1 QSKNLTDRRDV
12 PAHIRKQAK
21 VKDDGKPLE
30 IPAFK
35 SGKALLKGK
44 FLAFRTDMNRGLNVY
59 VDNPVTAVQEE
70 YNTKIKDDG
79 TFELEIP
86 LVTTFQ
92 SVLFRTQFFNDYILL
107 SPGKETSIYVDM
119 QQMSSQ
125 KTVNGAIKRPDEQF
139 VFFEGA
145 NAEINNQMFLPEVT
159 KCVEGVFT
167 QDKLSR
173 EVAGMTASQYKAYI
187 LSELDKGIS
196 SLASLGL
203 SQKAQQF
210 ACIKLRGLA
219 CYYLMLAEYRL
230 ESAYRTAN
238 NLGWDA
244 PLTGYTVPVINKE
257 FYSFVKEM
265 GMNNALSLYDN
276 MYYNNINSCKYAA
289 RRSKPVTLSDTPA
302 EAYQKLIDSGQ
313 LTAEELVIA
322 QFLKK
327 K

>member
-1 QSKNLTDRRDV
+1 
-12 PAHIRKQAK
+12 
-21 VKDDGKPLE
+21 
-30 IPAFK
+30 
-35 SGKALLKGK
+35 
-44 FLAFRTDMNRGLNVY
+44 
-59 VDNPVTAVQEE
+59 
-70 YNTKIKDDG
+70 
-79 TFELEIP
+79 
-86 LVTTFQ
+86 
-92 SVLFRTQFFNDYILL
+92 
-107 SPGKETSIYVDM
+107 M

-210 ACIKLRGLA
+210 AVLSWGLA

-257 FYSFVKEM
+257 FLFFCQRDGDE
-265 GMNNALSLYDN
+265 
-276 MYYNNINSCKYAA
+276 
-289 RRSKPVTLSDTPA
+289 
-302 EAYQKLIDSGQ
+302 
-313 LTAEELVIA
+313 
-322 QFLKK
+322 
-327 K
+327 